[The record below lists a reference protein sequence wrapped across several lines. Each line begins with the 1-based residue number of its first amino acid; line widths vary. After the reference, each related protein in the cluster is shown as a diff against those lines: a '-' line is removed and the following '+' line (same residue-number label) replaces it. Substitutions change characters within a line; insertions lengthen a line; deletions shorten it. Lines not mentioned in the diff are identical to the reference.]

1 MPRQQTFENHV
12 RRDPAYS
19 ALMLLNL
26 TVLIAVLWYNGLHYH
41 PLNWILLGLALGV
54 TAAPVAARHYALVNQ
69 NRIIRLEENVRLHW
83 MNIDP
88 SGLDMRQMIALRFA
102 SDAEV
107 PALAERAAREKLSAK
122 DIKAAITQWRAD
134 HDRV

>member
-1 MPRQQTFENHV
+1 MQKVIAILEQQV
-12 RRDPAYS
+12 Q
-19 ALMLLNL
+19 
-26 TVLIAVLWYNGLHYH
+26 
-41 PLNWILLGLALGV
+41 WIVLGLALGV
-54 TAAPVAARHYALVNQ
+54 TSAAIAARHYAIVNQ

-88 SGLDMRQMIALRFA
+88 SGLTMRQLIALRFA

-122 DIKAAITQWRAD
+122 EIKAAITQWRAD